1 MITFAWSFYTAF
13 TNWNIKNVLLYLRP
27 LLICSTGQFRKRWP
41 PRTTRWTGTV
51 LITIESFQSID
62 YWILLQK
69 EIYLHFCAVL
79 QGLLGPQGPAGFPG
93 PKGPPVCDVNTIDI
107 TIEIPHPIICPDS
120 FSLSCFQGPPGKDGL
135 PGHPGQRGETVSG
148 SWHYHKHFR
157 SHTYRNKLTYVFFS
171 QGFQGKTG
179 PPGPPGVVGP
189 QVRGTQ
195 IADVIIVTSLNFLN
209 DSRNPE

>member
-1 MITFAWSFYTAF
+1 MFCYIS
-13 TNWNIKNVLLYLRP
+13 LRLRP
-27 LLICSTGQFRKRWP
+27 LLICFSTHLHRAIQEAMAPQDHPVNGY
-41 PRTTRWTGTV
+41 G
-51 LITIESFQSID
+51 INNN
-62 YWILLQK
+62 WILPKYWLLDIAS
-69 EIYLHFCAVL
+69 ERDFTFHFCAVL

-148 SWHYHKHFR
+148 IWNYHKHFR

-195 IADVIIVTSLNFLN
+195 NADVIIVTSLNFLN